1 MKKLCIYH
9 GNCADG
15 FTAAWS
21 VYKALGD
28 GVEFY
33 KGIYGEPVPDVTDRE
48 VIIVDFSY
56 KRDVLTEMAKKA
68 KSILILDHHKTAEAD
83 IQPLIDD
90 GTVQGIFD
98 MNRSGAMIAWEYFN
112 PKVQAPMLV
121 RYAED
126 RDLWRFKLE
135 GCREYAAAVFS
146 YEYTFENWDTLARTP
161 VEQLIEQGK
170 TLERKHFK
178 DIEELI
184 KLCKTRMVIGG
195 YDVPVANMPYQ
206 FASDACHIMAKD
218 EPFAATYYVNEKDRV
233 IFSLRSSEEGVDVSA
248 IAAQYGG
255 GGHKHASG
263 FSIQGQ
269 GIKL

>member
-28 GVEFY
+28 TVEFY
-33 KGIYGEPVPDVTDRE
+33 KGVYGEPVPDVTDRE

-68 KSILILDHHKTAEAD
+68 KSILILDHHKTAKAD

-90 GTVQGIFD
+90 STVQGIFD

-112 PKVQAPMLV
+112 PNERAPMLV
-121 RYAED
+121 QYAQD
-126 RDLWRFKLE
+126 RDLWRFELE
-135 GCREYAAAVFS
+135 GSREYSAAVFS
-146 YEYTFENWDTLARTP
+146 YDYTFENWDMLARRPAT
-161 VEQLIEQGK
+161 ELINEGK
-170 TLERKHFK
+170 VLERKHFK
-178 DIEELI
+178 DIEELL

-195 YDVPVANMPYQ
+195 FDVPVANMPHQ
-206 FASDACHIMAKD
+206 FASDACHIMAKG
-218 EPFAATYYVNEKDRV
+218 EPFAATYYINEQGRT
-233 IFSLRSSEEGVDVSA
+233 IFSLRSSEDGEDVSA
-248 IAAQYGG
+248 IASQYGG

-269 GIKL
+269 GITL